1 MKKKDLPSKIAVFP
15 LSNAIFFPKTILPL
29 NIFEKRYI
37 QMVSDCMKEN
47 KLFGMVQPKI
57 KKDSNM
63 SVYTVGCLG
72 KIINLNEVSGNMFL
86 ISLSGIIR
94 FKIQEELKTEKLYR
108 QFKVDY
114 TDFFNDL
121 VPKKEEEVNTKKNL
135 IKKIKIFLKS
145 KNYEIQFEKLEKLH
159 FDQLVS
165 TICMLGPFSEAEK
178 QKLMETIKIEDKV
191 KVLEELINFNSINT
205 SKTNY
210 SIN

>member
-121 VPKKEEEVNTKKNL
+121 EPKKEEEVNTKKNL

>member
-1 MKKKDLPSKIAVFP
+1 MKKKDLPTKIAIFP

-37 QMVSDCMKEN
+37 QMVNDCMKEN
-47 KLFGMVQPKI
+47 KLFGMVQPI
-57 KKDSNM
+57 MKKDSNK
-63 SVYTVGCLG
+63 SVYSVGCLG
-72 KIINLNEVSGNMFL
+72 KIINFNEVSNNMFI

-108 QFKVDY
+108 KFKVDY
-114 TDFFNDL
+114 TDFINDL
-121 VPKKEEEVNTKKNL
+121 EKEKEQQTSNKKDL
-135 IKKIKIFLKS
+135 IKKIKTFLRN
-145 KNYEIQFEKLEKLH
+145 KNYEVQFDKLEKLH
-159 FDQLVS
+159 FEQLVS

-191 KVLEELINFNSINT
+191 KVLEELITFNSIDV
-205 SKTNY
+205 SKANY